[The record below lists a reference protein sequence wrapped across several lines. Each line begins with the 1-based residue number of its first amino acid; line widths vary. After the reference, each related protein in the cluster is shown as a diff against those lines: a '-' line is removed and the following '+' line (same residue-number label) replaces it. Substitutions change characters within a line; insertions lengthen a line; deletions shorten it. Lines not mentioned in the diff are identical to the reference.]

1 MKSTLR
7 TDFSE
12 VKSVFGFRV
21 RLGNPDLDFENL
33 NPDFPIK
40 RTLRG
45 LLTKYSDLYEILSR
59 ARFIAWNGKVECRKV
74 YELLTVAYLP
84 SLAWG
89 GGSNPLRWSMD
100 G

>member
-45 LLTKYSDLYEILSR
+45 LLTKYSDLYEILSQ
-59 ARFIAWNGKVECRKV
+59 ARFIGMEQWNAERFMNC
-74 YELLTVAYLP
+74 
-84 SLAWG
+84 
-89 GGSNPLRWSMD
+89 
-100 G
+100 